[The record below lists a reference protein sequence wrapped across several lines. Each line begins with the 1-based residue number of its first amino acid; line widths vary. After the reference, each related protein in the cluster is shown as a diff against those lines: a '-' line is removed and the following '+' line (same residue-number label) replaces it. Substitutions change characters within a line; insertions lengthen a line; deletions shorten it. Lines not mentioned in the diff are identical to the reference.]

1 MRTILIG
8 KKLDDMLSFE
18 EKSAGLPYVTITEKY
33 LDGKT
38 ALQSIQEHGVD
49 LVVLNIDLPDM
60 NGVELGRQILELDN
74 QIMLLYVDV
83 INVGMTDVLKQR
95 SATILLKPYSEEEV
109 RYALESMHLLSRRK
123 KKRIYVRTFGHF
135 DLFLD
140 EKPIVF
146 KSPKAKELLALLID
160 RQGGVVDSD
169 QIIATLW
176 SDRPKDEATQ
186 SLCSKLCRT
195 LYQELKQHG
204 IENLIMVS
212 RSNRSINMD
221 MLDSDL
227 YDLLNGNE
235 EASRLYYGEYMSD
248 YEWAEYRNYS
258 LAKFI

>member
-109 RYALESMHLLSRRK
+109 RYALESMNLLSRRK
-123 KKRIYVRTFGHF
+123 KKRIYARTFGHF

>member
-74 QIMLLYVDV
+74 QIMLLCVDV

-123 KKRIYVRTFGHF
+123 KKRIYARTFGHF

>member
-1 MRTILIG
+1 M
-8 KKLDDMLSFE
+8 
-18 EKSAGLPYVTITEKY
+18 
-33 LDGKT
+33 
-38 ALQSIQEHGVD
+38 
-49 LVVLNIDLPDM
+49 
-60 NGVELGRQILELDN
+60 
-74 QIMLLYVDV
+74 
-83 INVGMTDVLKQR
+83 
-95 SATILLKPYSEEEV
+95 
-109 RYALESMHLLSRRK
+109 
-123 KKRIYVRTFGHF
+123 
-135 DLFLD
+135 
-140 EKPIVF
+140 
-146 KSPKAKELLALLID
+146 ID